1 MIGNSRLTLDE
12 LIRLAEE
19 VADEN
24 YLKPVC
30 PEFIKSAYKTGKTVI
45 SYQHGDVLWINRDFI
60 AYAMMNGHVNYVYV
74 TMNHIRS
81 ERHDFAKNRRKRLF
95 DTSLPIDISVA
106 FNLAE
111 LSMKMTGRR
120 YWVDEIYSGER
131 CFEDDNIRFPKLDP
145 DFVEVHDSD
154 SNETHDD
161 KEEKTNDAL

>member
-1 MIGNSRLTLDE
+1 MIGNSRLTLNE
-12 LIRLAEE
+12 LIRLAGE

-24 YLKPVC
+24 YFKPVC

-60 AYAMMNGHVNYVYV
+60 AYAMMDGHVNYVYV

-81 ERHDFAKNRRKRLF
+81 ERRDFARDRRKRF
-95 DTSLPIDISVA
+95 SETKLPIDISVT
-106 FNLAE
+106 FDIAE
-111 LSMKMTGRR
+111 LSMKRTGCM
-120 YWVDEIYSGER
+120 YWVDEIYSGKH
-131 CFEDDNIRFPKLDP
+131 CYEDDGIEFLESSP
-145 DFVEVHDSD
+145 DFIEIPDAD